1 MTQYSAFLSP
11 LAEAKLTLLLE
22 YIEIEFGKSS
32 RNKFFDKFKESV
44 YDIEKFPFSCTETE
58 IDGIY
63 KNIVSKQTSFY
74 FRIREPKIE
83 IITVSDNRQ
92 DPKQIFKELK
102 NYP

>member
-1 MTQYSAFLSP
+1 MTEYSAFLSP

-22 YIEIEFGKSS
+22 YIELEFGASS
-32 RNKFFDKFKESV
+32 RDKFFNKFKESV
-44 YDIEKFPFSCTETE
+44 YTIEKFPFSCLETE
-58 IDGIY
+58 IDGVY

-83 IITVSDNRQ
+83 ILTISDNRQ
-92 DPKQIFKELK
+92 DPKKVFKELK